1 MDEFWSHSWHGSTR
15 AKVITAFFENNGR
28 IAPLIAT
35 GCAAGAAGLF
45 ALGILPMSFQKHQ
58 ASPPVPEYP
67 FRSYWGK
74 AVGFFVYC
82 IVLLCWKPRKTVFL
96 DALCI
101 NDDDD
106 RWKCAALLSMPVFL
120 KAADSLL
127 VLWDETYTQ
136 RMWCCFEIASFLHA
150 HPGKKASIRA
160 RPTLLGPCFISIPV
174 SLSFVLL
181 SMAFIPADRAQYGS
195 HALAWST
202 MAALGCSDAKF
213 AQCK

>member
-1 MDEFWSHSWHGSTR
+1 MLQFDLL
-15 AKVITAFFENNGR
+15 FFLGYWRSKENNGR

-150 HPGKKASIRA
+150 HPGNFVVRYCNFRSL
-160 RPTLLGPCFISIPV
+160 PFLGLLGF
-174 SLSFVLL
+174 LL
-181 SMAFIPADRAQYGS
+181 RQ
-195 HALAWST
+195 L
-202 MAALGCSDAKF
+202 KV
-213 AQCK
+213 